1 MSKHNKI
8 TLHCVFCKNE
18 KEPRAIF
25 FIKTDAETYSYV
37 RFSKDGKVEE
47 REFKGY
53 DVFNSLPYEEG
64 IAFNK
69 VMKIRQSLG
78 RCV

>member
-1 MSKHNKI
+1 MSKHTKM
-8 TLHCVFCKNE
+8 TLSCVICKNE

-25 FIKTDAETYSYV
+25 FIKSDADTYSHV
-37 RFSKDGKVEE
+37 RFGKEGKVEE
-47 REFKGY
+47 RDFKGY
-53 DVFNSLPYEEG
+53 DVFNSLPYQEG

-69 VMKIRQSLG
+69 VMRIRQSLG